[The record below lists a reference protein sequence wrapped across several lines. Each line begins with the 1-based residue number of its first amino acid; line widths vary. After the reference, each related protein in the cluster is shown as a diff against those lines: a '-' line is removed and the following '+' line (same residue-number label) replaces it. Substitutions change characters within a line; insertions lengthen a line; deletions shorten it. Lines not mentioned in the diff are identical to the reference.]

1 MDDIYKN
8 IEEYNPSNKHKIL
21 IAFDDLIDDMVSK
34 KKLDLMETELFI
46 TYRTLNISHVYIRV
60 NSTHYLYHANHI
72 FF

>member
-8 IEEYNPSNKHKIL
+8 IEEYNPSNKYKIL